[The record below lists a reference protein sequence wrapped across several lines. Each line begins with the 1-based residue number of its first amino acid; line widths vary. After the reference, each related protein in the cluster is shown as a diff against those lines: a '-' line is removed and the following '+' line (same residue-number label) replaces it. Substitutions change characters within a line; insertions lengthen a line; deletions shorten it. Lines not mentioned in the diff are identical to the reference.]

1 MNNQNASSFFQPP
14 EGKPIESAIIRL
26 CIKDDVALLRKK
38 VEKYEINLI
47 DVEDRKKF
55 TCKNINK

>member
-26 CIKDDVALLRKK
+26 CIKDDVPLLKKK
-38 VEKYEINLI
+38 VAKYEINLL
-47 DVEDRKKF
+47 DVVDRKNF
-55 TCKNINK
+55 TC